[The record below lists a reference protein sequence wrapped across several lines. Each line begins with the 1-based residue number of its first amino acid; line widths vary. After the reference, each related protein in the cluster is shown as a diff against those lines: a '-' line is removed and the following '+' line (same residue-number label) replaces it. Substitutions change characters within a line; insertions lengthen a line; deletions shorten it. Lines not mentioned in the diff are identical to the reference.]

1 MEPGLPP
8 LEGDF
13 PVSFICGRGDTQG
26 TGVFANNN
34 SGPATYIGVGT
45 YYNATRTN
53 LNFAASLSNPI
64 YGNSNTVNPLSL
76 SCRIFIKY

>member
-1 MEPGLPP
+1 MNPGLPP

-13 PVSFICGRGDTQG
+13 PAYFICAAENTQG

-34 SGPATYIGVGT
+34 SGPATYIGVAT

-53 LNFAASLSNPI
+53 LNFDASLSNPI

>member
-1 MEPGLPP
+1 MPP

-13 PVSFICGRGDTQG
+13 LAYFIGAVENVRG

-34 SGPATYIGVGT
+34 SGPTSYTGV
-45 YYNATRTN
+45 YLYNNTTRTN
-53 LNFAASLSNPI
+53 LNFSASLSNEI